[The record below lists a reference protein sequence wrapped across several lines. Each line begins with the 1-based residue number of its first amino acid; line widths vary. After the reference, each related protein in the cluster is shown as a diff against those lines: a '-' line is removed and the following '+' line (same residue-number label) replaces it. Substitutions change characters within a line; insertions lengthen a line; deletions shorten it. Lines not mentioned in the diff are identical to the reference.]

1 MCNLDEML
9 DCFVL
14 FCLLTCSVDK
24 HWDKLPKEA
33 VELRRVSGLDWRS
46 FCVSLFEPCCE
57 QGFMLDKDSYS
68 KVLPNLNHTVAW

>member
-24 HWDKLPKEA
+24 HWDKLPMEA
-33 VELRRVSGLDWRS
+33 VELWRVSGLDWIS

-57 QGFMLDKDSYS
+57 QGFMLGKDSYS
-68 KVLPNLNHTVAW
+68 KVLPNLNCTVTW